1 MTQPAPSPADPAP
14 GDSSRPRHGPLRYLT
29 GALSSGLFAVLS
41 WLVAERLVVHFTLHP
56 PHYSKPVA
64 QSIAVG
70 LKTILVG
77 TSFLAVFSFSLIA
90 VGLCLLLVRALLPG
104 HGRQP

>member
-1 MTQPAPSPADPAP
+1 MIQPAPSPTDPSP
-14 GDSSRPRHGPLRYLT
+14 PDPPRPRHGPLRYLA

-41 WLVAERLVVHFTLHP
+41 WLVARRLVIHFTLHP
-56 PHYSKPVA
+56 PHYSKPIA

-70 LKTILVG
+70 LKTILIG
-77 TSFLAVFSFSLIA
+77 TSFLAVFSFSLIG
-90 VGLCLLLVRALLPG
+90 VGLCLLLVRALLPS

>member
-1 MTQPAPSPADPAP
+1 MTRPDLSPTTPAP

-41 WLVAERLVVHFTLHP
+41 WQVAERLVVHFTLHP
-56 PHYSKPVA
+56 PHYSKPVT

-90 VGLCLLLVRALLPG
+90 VGLSLLLARSLLPSA
-104 HGRQP
+104 GR

>member
-1 MTQPAPSPADPAP
+1 MTQPTTPNSAPDGSP
-14 GDSSRPRHGPLRYLT
+14 RPRHGPLRYLT

-41 WLVAERLVVHFTLHP
+41 WSVAERLVVHFTLHP
-56 PHYSKPVA
+56 PHYNKPIA

-90 VGLCLLLVRALLPG
+90 VGLSLLLVRSLLSSA
-104 HGRQP
+104 GR

>member
-1 MTQPAPSPADPAP
+1 MTQLAPPHSSPP
-14 GDSSRPRHGPLRYLT
+14 DSSRPRHGPLRYLA

-41 WLVAERLVVHFTLHP
+41 WSVARRLVIHFTLHP

-77 TSFLAVFSFSLIA
+77 ASFLAVFSFSLIA
-90 VGLCLLLVRALLPG
+90 VGLFLLLVQALLPSPG
-104 HGRQP
+104 GQP

>member
-1 MTQPAPSPADPAP
+1 MTQPAPSPAEDSCPGAAP
-14 GDSSRPRHGPLRYLT
+14 RPRHGPLRYLT
-29 GALSSGLFAVLS
+29 GAVSSGLFAVLS
-41 WLVAERLVVHFTLHP
+41 WQVAERLVVHFTLHP

-64 QSIAVG
+64 QSIAIG

-90 VGLCLLLVRALLPG
+90 VGLSLLLVRSLLPG
-104 HGRQP
+104 AGR

>member
-1 MTQPAPSPADPAP
+1 MTQPASSPADPAP
-14 GDSSRPRHGPLRYLT
+14 GDLSRPRHGPLRYLT

-41 WLVAERLVVHFTLHP
+41 WLVAERLVVYFTLHP

-70 LKTILVG
+70 LKTILIG